1 MKLHFY
7 GATREVTGSCY
18 LLETGNQKIIVD
30 CGMFQGTRYAN
41 EKNFENFPFD
51 PTEIDAVL
59 VTHAHIDHI
68 GRIPKLVKEGFR
80 GKIIASEPTA
90 ALLPIMWE
98 DAARVMS
105 YANKKSKDPVMYTED
120 DVIMAA
126 KQIQSVPYH
135 EPVRLP
141 GDTVATFYDAGH
153 IIGSAWIQVEH
164 SGKTVVFSGD
174 IGNDDVPI
182 IRETEPLKQA
192 DVVVCESTYGDRLH
206 EPAIA
211 RSSKLKAAIEDAV
224 QRGGA
229 MMIPAFSLERTQEIL
244 YELNWLIEECQCLP
258 KVPIFLDSPLAIKA
272 TEVFKKYT
280 SYYDTTAKEMR
291 GVDNDLFDFPG
302 LEVTLQSQESKKINS
317 VKNPKIIIAG
327 GGMMA
332 GGRILHHLLRYLSDP
347 KSTLLIVSYQAE
359 GTLGRKIQDGA
370 KTVYIFGNKV
380 EVKCNVMR
388 LGSYSA
394 HGDREKVLKWL
405 GSGQTKPKHV
415 YVTHGDT
422 AAQDAFVEC
431 LENELGVAASAPE
444 YGAIAEL

>member
-1 MKLHFY
+1 
-7 GATREVTGSCY
+7 
-18 LLETGNQKIIVD
+18 
-30 CGMFQGTRYAN
+30 MFQGTRYAA
-41 EKNFENFPFD
+41 EKNFDNFEFD
-51 PTEIDAVL
+51 PTEIEAVL

-80 GKIIASEPTA
+80 GKIYASEPTA

-105 YANKKSKDPVMYTED
+105 YANKKSKDPVMYTQD
-120 DVIMAA
+120 DVIRASGLIEKA
-126 KQIQSVPYH
+126 KYH
-135 EPVRLP
+135 EPVRMP
-141 GDTVATFYDAGH
+141 GDIVATFFDAGH
-153 IIGSAWIQVEH
+153 IIGSSWIQVEAG
-164 SGKTVVFSGD
+164 GKSVVFSGD

-182 IRETEPLKQA
+182 VRETEPITKA

-224 QRGGA
+224 ARGGT

-244 YELNWLIEECQCLP
+244 YEINWLVEECQCLP
-258 KVPIFLDSPLAIKA
+258 KVPIYLDSPLAIKA
-272 TEVFKKYT
+272 TEVFKEYT
-280 SYYDTTAKEMR
+280 SYYDETAKEMKS
-291 GVDNDLFDFPG
+291 VDNDLFDFPG
-302 LEVTLQSQESKKINS
+302 LEVTLLSQESRKINS
-317 VKNPKIIIAG
+317 VPSPKIIIAG
-327 GGMMA
+327 GGMMS

-370 KTVYIFGNKV
+370 KTVFIFGNKV
-380 EVKCNVMR
+380 EVKCKVMR

-394 HGDREKVLKWL
+394 HGDRDKVLKWL
-405 GSGQTKPKHV
+405 GSGPQKPKHV
-415 YVTHGDT
+415 YVTHGDP

-431 LENELGVAASAPE
+431 IESELGIAATAPE
-444 YGAIAEL
+444 FGAIAEI